1 MQGLSE
7 AQTGVRVRGSAPR
20 LNGCEEAKVFLSGGV
35 QEPMALLLSGNTF
48 FAVSINMSRLDTSG
62 LVLEKG
68 VWIGPAQVVLADK
81 TQVESEIRERPTTSW
96 RKNMT
101 EEAYDFPNTY
111 VTIPQR
117 VMSWNPI
124 STFVDDQNTRFAQ
137 RYFGK

>member
-1 MQGLSE
+1 
-7 AQTGVRVRGSAPR
+7 
-20 LNGCEEAKVFLSGGV
+20 
-35 QEPMALLLSGNTF
+35 
-48 FAVSINMSRLDTSG
+48 MSRLDTSG

-68 VWIGPAQVVLADK
+68 IWIGPAQVVLTDK
-81 TQVESEIRERPTTSW
+81 TQIESELRERPTTNW

>member
-1 MQGLSE
+1 
-7 AQTGVRVRGSAPR
+7 
-20 LNGCEEAKVFLSGGV
+20 
-35 QEPMALLLSGNTF
+35 
-48 FAVSINMSRLDTSG
+48 MSRLDTSG

-81 TQVESEIRERPTTSW
+81 TDVESQLRERPTTAW
-96 RKNMT
+96 KKDMT
-101 EEAYDFPNTY
+101 EQPYDFPNTY

-117 VMSWNPI
+117 VMTWNPI

>member
-1 MQGLSE
+1 
-7 AQTGVRVRGSAPR
+7 
-20 LNGCEEAKVFLSGGV
+20 
-35 QEPMALLLSGNTF
+35 MALLLSGNTF
-48 FAVSINMSRLDTSG
+48 FAASINMSRLDTSG
-62 LVLEKG
+62 VVLEKG
-68 VWIGPAQVVLADK
+68 VWIGPAQVVLTDK
-81 TQVESEIRERPTTSW
+81 TQVESELRERPTTNW
-96 RKNMT
+96 RKNRT